1 MNNRLFYMDHLRT
14 FLTILVVFHH
24 AATTYA
30 VPGSW
35 YFFDTLQKPDASF
48 VLMLLFVFI
57 NQAFF
62 MGLFFFIA
70 GYFVPSSF
78 DRKGPKPFLKDRL
91 MRLGIPLIVY
101 IFLISPVI
109 LYTTTLHYNANASK
123 VVSFWEF
130 YRTQILSFAITEPG
144 PLWFLLA
151 LLVFNAVYALV
162 SMVRKDS
169 APKKSIPF
177 PSVKVLLL
185 TATLIGLV
193 TFGIRQIFPIG
204 TLIFGLNFGYFPAYI
219 VFFIAGIMA
228 YRNLWLT
235 SIPRRTV
242 KIMGII
248 ALVFL
253 PILPIAALILN
264 PTLSTGGGLNT
275 NAFIYAMWE
284 PFVGFGISLL
294 LLAVYRKYS
303 NQTNG
308 FLRSVDATSYTVYI
322 IHSLVLIAY
331 SIWLHSA
338 QMPPF
343 IEFLILGGL
352 GTITSYLLAMLIRK
366 IPYAKKIL

>member
-91 MRLGIPLIVY
+91 IRLGIPLIVY

-109 LYTTTLHYNANASK
+109 LYTTTLHYSADASK

-130 YRTQILSFAITEPG
+130 YRTEILSFAITEPG

-151 LLVFNAVYALV
+151 LLVFSAVYTLV
-162 SMVRKDS
+162 RMVRKDI
-169 APKKSIPF
+169 APNIPF

-185 TATLIGLV
+185 TAALIGLV

-204 TLIFGLNFGYFPAYI
+204 TLLFGLNFGYFPAYI
-219 VFFIAGIMA
+219 VLFIAGIIA
-228 YRNLWLT
+228 YRNQWLM

-248 ALVFL
+248 ALVVL

-264 PTLSTGGGLNT
+264 PTLSTSGGLNI

-294 LLAVYRKYS
+294 LLAVYRKYR
-303 NQTNG
+303 NQTNQ
-308 FLRSVDATSYTVYI
+308 FQRSVDASSYTVYI
-322 IHSLVLIAY
+322 IHSLVLVAY

-338 QMPPF
+338 QMPSF

-352 GTITSYLLAMLIRK
+352 GTITSYLIAMLIRK

>member
-1 MNNRLFYMDHLRT
+1 
-14 FLTILVVFHH
+14 
-24 AATTYA
+24 
-30 VPGSW
+30 
-35 YFFDTLQKPDASF
+35 
-48 VLMLLFVFI
+48 
-57 NQAFF
+57 
-62 MGLFFFIA
+62 
-70 GYFVPSSF
+70 
-78 DRKGPKPFLKDRL
+78 
-91 MRLGIPLIVY
+91 LGIPLIVY

-109 LYTTTLHYNANASK
+109 LYTTTLHYSENASK

-151 LLVFNAVYALV
+151 LLVFNAVYTLV
-162 SMVRKDS
+162 SMVIKDS

-219 VFFIAGIMA
+219 VLYIAGIIA
-228 YRNLWLT
+228 YRNQWLT

-294 LLAVYRKYS
+294 LLAVYRKYR

-308 FLRSVDATSYTVYI
+308 FQRSVDASSYTVYT